1 MEPHFPPVLFLLI
14 GAAAAPAIAGL
25 TRRIGLSVV
34 VIELLLGIA
43 VGPQGLGLVSPTAGA
58 LPAFSTMGM
67 AFLFFIAGL
76 EIDLTAIR
84 GRPLRLALVGWFCGL
99 ALAVAIA
106 LGMAAAGLTSAWR
119 VVAVALM
126 TTALGVLVPI
136 LRDSGAIATPLGR
149 HVLAS
154 GVMGELGPILA
165 ISLMISRRFSAGV
178 QAGLTTAFVLVVI
191 LLAWLMARGA
201 KVPALLEPIR
211 RGLDNSG
218 QTPIRIALVLIVAL
232 AVLAETFGMD
242 LALGALAAGMMVG
255 FATRGGER
263 VHELHAKIDAVGFGF
278 LIPLFFLS
286 SGMKLDVRSIFA
298 GSEGLALL
306 VVFFVA
312 LVVVRLPLLLLLR
325 SELGSQ
331 GAPGRDTL
339 LGHHALA
346 HRRDH
351 GCGGGG
357 GSARTRTRG
366 ANGRRRRNH
375 RDAVPRSR
383 REAGRHVGRRRVGE
397 RRPRHPLT
405 NLKLSVTT
413 FVPAQIAIP

>member
-1 MEPHFPPVLFLLI
+1 
-14 GAAAAPAIAGL
+14 
-25 TRRIGLSVV
+25 
-34 VIELLLGIA
+34 
-43 VGPQGLGLVSPTAGA
+43 
-58 LPAFSTMGM
+58 
-67 AFLFFIAGL
+67 
-76 EIDLTAIR
+76 
-84 GRPLRLALVGWFCGL
+84 
-99 ALAVAIA
+99 
-106 LGMAAAGLTSAWR
+106 
-119 VVAVALM
+119 
-126 TTALGVLVPI
+126 
-136 LRDSGAIATPLGR
+136 
-149 HVLAS
+149 
-154 GVMGELGPILA
+154 MGELGPILA

-312 LVVVRLPLLLLLR
+312 LVVVRLPLFLLLR

-331 GAPGRDTL
+331 GARAVTLFSATTLSLIVVITGVAVEVGALEPAHAAPMVGAGVITVMLFPALGARLAGMSAGGGSESDDRDTL
-339 LGHHALA
+339 
-346 HRRDH
+346 
-351 GCGGGG
+351 
-357 GSARTRTRG
+357 
-366 ANGRRRRNH
+366 
-375 RDAVPRSR
+375 
-383 REAGRHVGRRRVGE
+383 
-397 RRPRHPLT
+397 
-405 NLKLSVTT
+405 
-413 FVPAQIAIP
+413 